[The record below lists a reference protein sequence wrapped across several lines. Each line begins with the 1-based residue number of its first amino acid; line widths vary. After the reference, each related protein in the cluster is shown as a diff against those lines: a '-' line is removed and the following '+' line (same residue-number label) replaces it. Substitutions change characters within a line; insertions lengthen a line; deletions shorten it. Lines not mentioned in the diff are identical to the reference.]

1 MTDWKEYKLE
11 QITEPVKETYLP
23 TIDES
28 IPYIGLEH
36 IEPESLR
43 LISIGNSSDVTSNK
57 FKFRAND
64 VLFGKLRPYFR
75 KVVKPQFD
83 GICSTDI
90 WVFRAKE
97 DINQDYLYY
106 FLANWD
112 FVNTANSADSGTRMP
127 RADWVFLKDTLWD
140 IPEGKEQTSIAK
152 ILSCLDDKIDLLHR
166 QNNTLEALAET
177 LFRQWFVEEAE
188 ESWVVY
194 RLRDL
199 VKHVKPGTNYQPPRI
214 TTGIPFLNVRNLNN
228 GFLDTTDISKISN
241 EDYMR
246 VHKSW
251 QREVNDLL
259 ISRIGTLGLV
269 AVITEHDIPV
279 AVHYNMI
286 NLKANKVSYQFLY
299 FLLKSKWFQE
309 KYSTNIRQ
317 SVQEYVA
324 IEDVENIELPLPLD
338 QESFKDYENSFNIMF
353 TKIKTNRDQIR
364 TITQLRD
371 TLLPKL
377 MSGEVRVEV

>member
-106 FLANWD
+106 FFFFFD
-112 FVNTANSADSGTRMP
+112 FVDMANSSD
-127 RADWVFLKDTLWD
+127 
-140 IPEGKEQTSIAK
+140 
-152 ILSCLDDKIDLLHR
+152 
-166 QNNTLEALAET
+166 
-177 LFRQWFVEEAE
+177 
-188 ESWVVY
+188 
-194 RLRDL
+194 
-199 VKHVKPGTNYQPPRI
+199 
-214 TTGIPFLNVRNLNN
+214 
-228 GFLDTTDISKISN
+228 
-241 EDYMR
+241 
-246 VHKSW
+246 
-251 QREVNDLL
+251 
-259 ISRIGTLGLV
+259 
-269 AVITEHDIPV
+269 
-279 AVHYNMI
+279 
-286 NLKANKVSYQFLY
+286 
-299 FLLKSKWFQE
+299 
-309 KYSTNIRQ
+309 
-317 SVQEYVA
+317 
-324 IEDVENIELPLPLD
+324 
-338 QESFKDYENSFNIMF
+338 
-353 TKIKTNRDQIR
+353 
-364 TITQLRD
+364 
-371 TLLPKL
+371 
-377 MSGEVRVEV
+377 